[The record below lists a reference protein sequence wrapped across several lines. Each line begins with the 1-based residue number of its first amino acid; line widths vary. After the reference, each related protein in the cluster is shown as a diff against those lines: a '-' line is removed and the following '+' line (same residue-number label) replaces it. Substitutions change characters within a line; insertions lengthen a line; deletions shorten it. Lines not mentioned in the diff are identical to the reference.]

1 MPRDEPVAGVDRRR
15 QPQRTKRDAQ
25 RTGQPQ
31 LDEQRHSSAPVARQ
45 RLPGGEDEPP
55 AFVALL
61 FRDRGEYGRR
71 LRVAERKQRK
81 ALSPVERGDDP
92 RRPATE
98 ASTAGEE
105 HHRTRQHRHGRS
117 SGVAR
122 HAVDYARPGGTASPT
137 FAGFAEGYGGAVSAR
152 LFGIGWLFHLKGL
165 TNSLFFVLVSVL
177 QPVIFASIAFF
188 MVESGN
194 QAGTL
199 LYVALGAGLMG
210 IWSATLFGSGGAI
223 QWQRWQGTLELLV
236 GAPPPFVAVL
246 LPLTVAT
253 ATIGIYSVAATLVW
267 GRLFFAMPLDFA
279 HPLQLAV
286 ALPTTILSLGML
298 GLLLASTFVLY
309 RHANAFSNL
318 LEYPVWLAT
327 GLLVPLT
334 LLPGWVAPI
343 SWVLSPTWGMRAI
356 REAAFGGDAWPEIG
370 LCTAL
375 GFVYLGLGAVTLRNF
390 ERLARSRATLSLT

>member
-1 MPRDEPVAGVDRRR
+1 
-15 QPQRTKRDAQ
+15 
-25 RTGQPQ
+25 
-31 LDEQRHSSAPVARQ
+31 
-45 RLPGGEDEPP
+45 
-55 AFVALL
+55 
-61 FRDRGEYGRR
+61 
-71 LRVAERKQRK
+71 
-81 ALSPVERGDDP
+81 
-92 RRPATE
+92 
-98 ASTAGEE
+98 
-105 HHRTRQHRHGRS
+105 
-117 SGVAR
+117 
-122 HAVDYARPGGTASPT
+122 
-137 FAGFAEGYGGAVSAR
+137 
-152 LFGIGWLFHLKGL
+152 
-165 TNSLFFVLVSVL
+165 
-177 QPVIFASIAFF
+177 

-253 ATIGIYSVAATLVW
+253 STIGIYSVLATLAW
-267 GRLFFAMPLDFA
+267 GRLFFGMPLDFA

-286 ALPTTILSLGML
+286 ALPATVLSLGML

-309 RHANAFSNL
+309 RNANAFSNL

-343 SWVLSPTWGMRAI
+343 GWILSPTWGMRAI
-356 REAAFGGDAWPEIG
+356 RQAAFGGNAWPEIALCVG
-370 LCTAL
+370 LGLAYVAL
-375 GFVYLGLGAVTLRNF
+375 GALALQNF